1 MKKSLKNKPLI
12 YVIVIAILVLLI
24 SLNPFNLPSN
34 LSVGHAYGNIY
45 HEYEKMNTD
54 IKMKDMYEE
63 NKNNL
68 LNKVNKLNINTEI
81 LHDEIITVLNTIS
94 RKNNIEL
101 NTIKFSELMPCL
113 SDKAGICMKVT
124 AEFDS
129 ELNEMLSFV
138 EDVKNSRLMISVEDI
153 SALTIENG
161 IHASVNLIV
170 YALPMIPD
178 ADL

>member
-81 LHDEIITVLNTIS
+81 LHDEIITELNTIS
-94 RKNNIEL
+94 RKI
-101 NTIKFSELMPCL
+101 I
-113 SDKAGICMKVT
+113 
-124 AEFDS
+124 
-129 ELNEMLSFV
+129 
-138 EDVKNSRLMISVEDI
+138 
-153 SALTIENG
+153 
-161 IHASVNLIV
+161 
-170 YALPMIPD
+170 
-178 ADL
+178 

>member
-1 MKKSLKNKPLI
+1 
-12 YVIVIAILVLLI
+12 
-24 SLNPFNLPSN
+24 
-34 LSVGHAYGNIY
+34 
-45 HEYEKMNTD
+45 
-54 IKMKDMYEE
+54 
-63 NKNNL
+63 
-68 LNKVNKLNINTEI
+68 
-81 LHDEIITVLNTIS
+81 
-94 RKNNIEL
+94 
-101 NTIKFSELMPCL
+101 
-113 SDKAGICMKVT
+113 MKVT